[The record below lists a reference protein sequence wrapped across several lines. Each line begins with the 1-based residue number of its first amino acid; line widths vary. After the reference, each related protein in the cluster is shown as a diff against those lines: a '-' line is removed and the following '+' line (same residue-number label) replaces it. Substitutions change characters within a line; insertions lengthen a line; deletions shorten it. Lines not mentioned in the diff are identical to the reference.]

1 MKNKILL
8 LFTLFQ
14 FSFSAYSQTDSPYK
28 TSTKVD
34 LPVTVAGV
42 GLSGLGVYFISQKE
56 SIPEAQAII
65 LSRSKDEVNAFDRF
79 SAGYGSM
86 SAKKTSDIPFYGSFV
101 APLFLL
107 FNDGVYQ
114 NAPQV
119 FLLYGETMA
128 VTGTLFAMTAGLVN
142 RKRPLVYGTEASL
155 KDRTSKNARN
165 AFFAGHVAATGS
177 ATFFLAKVFNDF
189 NPDSPARPYIWGA
202 AAAIPAY
209 VGYLRIK
216 AGKHFLSDVITG
228 YAVGATVGILVPHLH
243 KKGNNSGFSFE
254 PATIPVMDKISNGVA
269 LNYKF

>member
-1 MKNKILL
+1 MKKQ
-8 LFTLFQ
+8 LFLIFAICQ
-14 FSFSAYSQTDSPYK
+14 LSFASFAQQESPYK
-28 TSTKVD
+28 TSVKVD

-56 SIPEAQAII
+56 SIPEAQALT
-65 LSRSKDEVNAFDRF
+65 LSRSRNDVNWFDRF
-79 SAGYGSM
+79 SAGYGSEK
-86 SAKKTSDIPFYGSFV
+86 AKNDSDIPFYGSFA
-101 APLFLL
+101 APLVLL
-107 FNDGVYQ
+107 LNKGVYQ

-128 VTGTLFAMTAGLVN
+128 ITGTLYAMTAGLVN

-177 ATFFLAKVFNDF
+177 ATFFLAKVFHDF

-202 AAAIPAY
+202 AAATPAL

-228 YAVGATVGILVPHLH
+228 YAIGTTVGILVPHLH
-243 KKGNNSGFSFE
+243 KKVNNSGLSIE
-254 PATIPVMDKISNGVA
+254 TVSDDISNGVA
-269 LNYKF
+269 LNYTF